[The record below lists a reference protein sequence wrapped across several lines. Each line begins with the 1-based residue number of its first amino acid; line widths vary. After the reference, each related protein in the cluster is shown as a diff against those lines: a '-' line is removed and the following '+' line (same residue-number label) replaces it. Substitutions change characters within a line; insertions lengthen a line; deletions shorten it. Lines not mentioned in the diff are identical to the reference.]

1 MDAER
6 TRTESRRS
14 SFRKRIACY
23 SQNANF
29 APSAKIAFSLCKIC
43 TTGTATTFP
52 GNAGKKMKRQ
62 KKKAFM
68 RRLKAFG
75 ERRVGRDREFYVT
88 ICCVA
93 LVLLQ
98 PPCQTNFAAGIFFR
112 WQPNQRD
119 VRELQGTQRN
129 CHSVTRFAHSK
140 YCANFAHCA
149 FFALTLTQ
157 FLRSRYKM
165 CRQKRARQFCTNNS
179 LYSYPDR

>member
-1 MDAER
+1 MQKEHGQKAGGALFGNVLRAIPKTQFLHQAQKLHFHCAKFAQREQLPH
-6 TRTESRRS
+6 
-14 SFRKRIACY
+14 FREM
-23 SQNANF
+23 QV
-29 APSAKIAFSLCKIC
+29 
-43 TTGTATTFP
+43 
-52 GNAGKKMKRQ
+52 KKMKRQ

-68 RRLKAFG
+68 RRLNAFG